1 MDVEKDFSEIVEMM
15 ETDPDFVEQYLEEND
30 LVFSVPQCAKI
41 LNICSNTVLYRI
53 KSESL
58 KAERDSSGH
67 WRVRAKDLK
76 SHINSKAR
84 TTQETTQLPAKSQEE
99 KGKIMKVSSYRYDKS
114 TSQNVLDFLYTWEK
128 ANTIGF
134 STKTLTNDFNKVCA
148 TKTTEGQ
155 MGGILANLTKKSI
168 LVRKGR
174 GIYCLVEG
182 FVRPENT
189 TSVAPKETIHSVPVV
204 SVEDDQ
210 EEKTN
215 PHWEEM
221 KSEERHLVDK
231 YLAKH
236 SNPYEDFSFTISD
249 LAREYP
255 NIDRKKLG
263 KAVQNMYHNNGL
275 EKGKMIG
282 EYVKVATKRRP
293 SAPQQPAAPAAQ
305 DSRPSLGK
313 NLEDVLKLNISDELK
328 AKIIKEIIS

>member
-1 MDVEKDFSEIVEMM
+1 MDAEKDFSEIVEMM

-58 KAERDSSGH
+58 KAERDLSGH
-67 WRVRAKDLK
+67 WKVRAKDLK
-76 SHINSKAR
+76 SHIKSSK
-84 TTQETTQLPAKSQEE
+84 TKTSQEPMVEEKE
-99 KGKIMKVSSYRYDKS
+99 KGKPMTKSSYRYDRS
-114 TSQNVLDFLYTWEK
+114 TSQNILDFLYTWEK

-182 FVRPENT
+182 FVRP
-189 TSVAPKETIHSVPVV
+189 TSVAPKETIHSIPVV
-204 SVEDDQ
+204 SVEHDQ

-231 YLAKH
+231 YLTKH

-255 NIDRKKLG
+255 NVDRKKLG

-282 EYVKVATKRRP
+282 EYVKVATKPRP
-293 SAPQQPAAPAAQ
+293 SAPPQPTPPDAQ

-313 NLEDVLKLNISDELK
+313 NLEDVLRLNISDELK